1 MMLSQV
7 TRLCA
12 EYYRLQKTGHTTEMT
27 DQEIFEFTAKGLCSL
42 SDNDNAGYLTC
53 AFCTVKRAGQDRRS
67 IRFNTCDSIRDHFSI
82 WPHKFDSLS

>member
-12 EYYRLQKTGHTTEMT
+12 DYYRLQKTGHKTEMT
-27 DQEIFEFTAKGLCSL
+27 DQEIFEFTAKGLCPL
-42 SDNDNAGYLTC
+42 SDNAGYLTC
-53 AFCTVKRAGQDRRS
+53 AFCTVKRAGQDRRP
-67 IRFNTCDSIRDHFSI
+67 IQFNTCDSIRDHFSI